1 MMSTAAVRP
10 IQSRYRWGICAL
22 LFFAT
27 VIAYVDRGVLAFLEK
42 YLESI
47 FGWRS
52 VQYSY
57 MTTGF
62 QIAYGIGLL
71 TAGRMTDRLGTR
83 KGFSIAILI
92 WSVAA
97 MAPGAAVGTWT
108 FGVAMFFLGLGEAEQ
123 LEKDVT
129 HAEDKALR
137 YDFGEGLLEIGLVLT
152 SLYFISRSKLFP
164 VVGIISA
171 AVGTVLAILGWF
183 A

>member
-1 MMSTAAVRP
+1 MAELEIHHEGHEGNDPLGRTIGVVAS
-10 IQSRYRWGICAL
+10 
-22 LFFAT
+22 
-27 VIAYVDRGVLAFLEK
+27 VLAVLLAVVTILSHRSHTDAVLKKADENDKWSFYQSKKIKFHNLELGEDLISALPARAPEAEK
-42 YLESI
+42 MLARYASEKA
-47 FGWRS
+47 R
-52 VQYSY
+52 YSKDAEKA
-57 MTTGF
+57 
-62 QIAYGIGLL
+62 Q
-71 TAGRMTDRLGTR
+71 
-83 KGFSIAILI
+83 
-92 WSVAA
+92 
-97 MAPGAAVGTWT
+97 
-108 FGVAMFFLGLGEAEQ
+108 GEAEQ